1 MKTSAP
7 VLRDYL
13 GHIRD
18 AIERINRYTA
28 LMDEQE
34 FLSSEL
40 TQDAVL
46 RNFEVIG
53 EVSSRILKDHKALAD
68 AHPELPLMIAYQMR
82 NAIAHGYFSVD
93 HQIVWRTIKMDLT
106 VLLDQ
111 LRHLLNAA
119 TGPLTQ

>member
-1 MKTSAP
+1 MKTSVP
-7 VLRDYL
+7 RLRDYL

-18 AIERINRYTA
+18 AIERIDRYTET
-28 LMDEQE
+28 MDEQE

-53 EVSSRILKDHKALAD
+53 EASSRILKDHAAFAD
-68 AHPELPLMIAYQMR
+68 AHPELPLTVAYQMR

-93 HQIVWRTIKMDLT
+93 HTIVWRTIKTDLP
-106 VLLDQ
+106 VLLDELRRLLISSTDQ
-111 LRHLLNAA
+111 L
-119 TGPLTQ
+119 